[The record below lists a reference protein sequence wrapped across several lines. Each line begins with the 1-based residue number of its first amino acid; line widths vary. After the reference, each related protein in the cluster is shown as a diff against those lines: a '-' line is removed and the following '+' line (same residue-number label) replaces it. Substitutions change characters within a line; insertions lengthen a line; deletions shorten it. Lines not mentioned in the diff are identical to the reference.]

1 MRDEFAGF
9 AGSRWATAVLGASLE
24 VISGRRSVVMDAV
37 TTCLWFDT
45 EAEEAAR
52 FYTAIFPNSSVGK
65 VTPYPTGDRAGQTM
79 TVGFVLNGSKFV
91 ALNGGP
97 DFTFNESV
105 SFMVPCEDQAEV
117 DRYWTA
123 LTADGGE
130 ESMCGWLKDRFG
142 VSWQVVP
149 TQFEELLSRVSPA
162 QAERVTQAL
171 YQMRKIVIAELEA
184 AAAP

>member
-1 MRDEFAGF
+1 
-9 AGSRWATAVLGASLE
+9 
-24 VISGRRSVVMDAV
+24 MDAF

-45 EAEEAAR
+45 DGEEAAR
-52 FYTAIFPNSSVGK
+52 FYTSIFPNSSVEK
-65 VTPYPTGDRAGQTM
+65 VTPYPSGTERAGQTM
-79 TVGFVLNGSKFV
+79 TVDFVLNGSKFV

-97 DFTFNESV
+97 DFRFNESI

-123 LTADGGE
+123 LIEGGGE

-142 VSWQVVP
+142 LSWQVVP
-149 TQFEELLSRVSPA
+149 AHLEELLSRVSPA
-162 QAERVTQAL
+162 QAERVSQAL
-171 YQMRKIVIAELEA
+171 FQMRKIVIADLEA

>member
-1 MRDEFAGF
+1 
-9 AGSRWATAVLGASLE
+9 
-24 VISGRRSVVMDAV
+24 MDAF

-45 EAEEAAR
+45 QGEEAAR
-52 FYTAIFPNSSVGK
+52 FYTSIFPNSSLGK
-65 VTPYPTGDRAGQTM
+65 VTPYPTGERAGQTM
-79 TVGFVLNGSKFV
+79 TVDFVLNGSKFV

-97 DFTFNESV
+97 EFRFNESI
-105 SFMVPCEDQAEV
+105 SFMVPCADQAEI

-123 LTADGGE
+123 LTEDGGE

-149 TQFEELLSRVSPA
+149 AQIDELLASSDPA

-171 YQMRKIVIAELEA
+171 FQMRKIVIADLEA
-184 AAAP
+184 AAA

>member
-1 MRDEFAGF
+1 
-9 AGSRWATAVLGASLE
+9 
-24 VISGRRSVVMDAV
+24 
-37 TTCLWFDT
+37 
-45 EAEEAAR
+45 
-52 FYTAIFPNSSVGK
+52 
-65 VTPYPTGDRAGQTM
+65 M
-79 TVGFVLNGSKFV
+79 TVDFVLNGSKFV

-97 DFTFNESV
+97 EFRFNESI
-105 SFMVPCEDQAEV
+105 SFMVPCEDQDEV

-149 TQFEELLSRVSPA
+149 TRFEELLSRVGPA

-171 YQMRKIVIAELEA
+171 YQMKKIVIADLEA